1 MATSLRIASMVRD
14 QDFKKIIT
22 RLTALSDRERL
33 RGLNPTLFR
42 EFATEC
48 MELARR
54 TRSPDQRALFS
65 EMASMWQQ
73 LEQRWEETG

>member
-1 MATSLRIASMVRD
+1 MVRD

-48 MELARR
+48 MELARS
-54 TRSPDQRALFS
+54 THSPERRALFL

-73 LEQRWEETG
+73 MAQRWEENG